1 MAGQRDKTA
10 KAAPAAAKATSATAE
25 WKPAAFRVK
34 TETTAWDRVLCA
46 GLLGLICVL
55 AVAIR
60 LFSVV
65 KWGRVIHEYDPQ
77 FNFRTSKFLATNSFD
92 EFLNWF
98 DDRAWY
104 PLGRVVGGTLYPGLM
119 LISASVYRVLHFLGF
134 PMSILDVCVYFSPFF
149 AAATAVA
156 TFALTYHITKQ
167 MRTGLIAAFFISIAP
182 AYISRSVG
190 GSYDNEGVAIFLL
203 VLVFYLWV
211 KAVDS
216 GSMVDAAFTAGA
228 YFAMVLSWGGYV
240 FLINV
245 IPIHVLFL
253 VLSGRY
259 TPQLYIAYSTFYV
272 LGTILA
278 MQVPFV
284 GFNVIQ
290 KAECIGSHGVFGGL
304 QVFAFGKYLQSH
316 LTSSLSA
323 PQVRSLIQTAAI
335 GLGGLIAAVAVV
347 LQLTGKL
354 QWTGRSLT
362 LLDPTYA
369 SKYIPIIASVSEHQP
384 TSWAAFYMSFGPILM
399 VMPLGLYYLFA
410 PTAELSPA
418 VVFIII
424 YSTLS
429 WYFAGIMN
437 RLVLTLAPAAC
448 VVASIGVSG
457 LLDRV
462 FFVIKRDEHDGFM
475 DATCFFNEEA
485 DVKAAK
491 LRKIQEASRTQGH
504 RGPPVVQEDDPF
516 GDMVGLVGSA
526 LYLERPALPERKSP
540 GIVQGF
546 AALMGMFL
554 AWQLFHGS
562 SISSKAY
569 SSTSLVHEQ
578 VNRSTWEFTVHDDFR
593 EAFAWLRHNTREDAR
608 VLSWWDYG
616 YQISSLANRTVLVD
630 NNTWNN
636 THIATVGRV
645 FGSTEAEAYPI
656 LQSLDVDYVL
666 LLFGGVSAFDGDD
679 LDKFP
684 WFLRIAQGV
693 FPESVDIGRFQ
704 VNGGVQVT
712 PGATEAME
720 QCVLYKLSYYRFEG
734 MSPEYKQPAGYDTNR
749 NARVRTAPI
758 ELTHFDE
765 VFTSN
770 GWIVRIFQLKKHLLQ

>member
-1 MAGQRDKTA
+1 MARREKTA
-10 KAAPAAAKATSATAE
+10 KASTDAPKATWA
-25 WKPAAFRVK
+25 PAAFR
-34 TETTAWDRVLCA
+34 TSTSTTPSDRVFA
-46 GLLGLICVL
+46 GALLGAICVL

-77 FNFRTSKFLATNSFD
+77 FNFRTSKFLATNSFS

-119 LISASVYRVLHFLGF
+119 LISPSVYRAMHFVGF
-134 PMSILDVCVYFSPFF
+134 PISILDVCVYFAPFF

-156 TFALTYHITKQ
+156 TYGLATHITKEP
-167 MRTGLIAAFFISIAP
+167 RTGLLAAFFISIAP

-211 KAVDS
+211 KSVDS
-216 GSMVDAAFTAGA
+216 GSMVDAALTAGA

-245 IPIHVLFL
+245 IPIHVLVL

-259 TPQLYIAYSTFYV
+259 TPNLYIAYCTFYI
-272 LGTILA
+272 LATILA

-316 LTSSLSA
+316 LSSSLSA
-323 PQVRSLIQTAAI
+323 TQVRQLITTAGA
-335 GLGGLIAAVAVV
+335 GLVGLVALLALL

-384 TSWAAFYMSFGPILM
+384 TSWAAFYMSFGPVLL
-399 VMPLGLYYLFA
+399 VMPLGLYYIFA
-410 PTAELSPA
+410 AKHELTPGA
-418 VVFIII
+418 FFLIV

-448 VVASIGVSG
+448 VVAAIGVSG

-462 FFVIKRDEHDGFM
+462 FFVMKRDEHESVM
-475 DATCFFNEEA
+475 DASGFFNEDDDIKA
-485 DVKAAK
+485 DK
-491 LRKIQEASRTQGH
+491 LQKIKDAQRLHPHAMPEG
-504 RGPPVVQEDDPF
+504 DDAIADLF
-516 GDMVGLVGSA
+516 SFTYSA
-526 LYLERPALPERKSP
+526 VHLEPQALPERKSP
-540 GIVQGF
+540 GMIMAFVGTTTML
-546 AALMGMFL
+546 LM
-554 AWQLFHGS
+554 WQLFHCS

-578 VNRSTWEFTVHDDFR
+578 VNRTTWEFTVHDDFR
-593 EAFAWLRHNTREDAR
+593 EAFAWLRHNTPEDAR

-645 FGSTEAEAYPI
+645 FASTEEEAVPI

-679 LDKFP
+679 LDKFT

-693 FPESVDIGRFQ
+693 FPDSVDIGRFE

-734 MSPEYKQPAGYDTNR
+734 MTPEFKQPPGYDTNR
-749 NARVRTAPI
+749 NARVRSAPI
-758 ELTHFDE
+758 DLTHFDE

-770 GWIVRIFQLKKHLLQ
+770 GWIVRIFQVKKHLLQ